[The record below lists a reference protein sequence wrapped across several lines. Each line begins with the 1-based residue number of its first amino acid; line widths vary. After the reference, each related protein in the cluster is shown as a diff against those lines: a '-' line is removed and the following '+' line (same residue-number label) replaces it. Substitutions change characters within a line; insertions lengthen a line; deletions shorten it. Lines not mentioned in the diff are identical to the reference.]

1 MYLNLAA
8 RETALSYQ
16 QATAAAVAGA
26 PGVGHA
32 TGTQAEGS
40 VTADQQRTASPPS
53 HADQATPSALADA
66 DSTDDS
72 RAAPLAR
79 QTLPEAATQPCSKA
93 DSAPDVMREKTETYA
108 NLLSKAGLD
117 DDEDEDASPMA
128 NGEVNNSSRAAA
140 GQSAAEPE
148 RGSMLSPS
156 EEAAAHAQVTGA
168 DKIPS
173 GQAQPAKQPAG
184 ESAAEVL
191 PVAGASSRQP
201 PSEMVKA
208 VKRFVHGQLEPLVQ
222 SKVLTREQHQLVMKK
237 AVKKVSHAHRLEQ
250 NGKFLCVHGVKI
262 AQLISGY
269 VGLTLR
275 PQS

>member
-1 MYLNLAA
+1 M
-8 RETALSYQ
+8 
-16 QATAAAVAGA
+16 
-26 PGVGHA
+26 
-32 TGTQAEGS
+32 
-40 VTADQQRTASPPS
+40 TADQQRTASPPS

-93 DSAPDVMREKTETYA
+93 DSAPDVTREKTETYA

-222 SKVLTREQHQLVMKK
+222 SKVCSCPMCHVSEIPADQLLK
-237 AVKKVSHAHRLEQ
+237 ASEHLPDSHHR
-250 NGKFLCVHGVKI
+250 
-262 AQLISGY
+262 A
-269 VGLTLR
+269 VGMTATDWMLR
-275 PQS
+275 VQPPCSVQAMTQQ